1 MGELADAIID
11 GESCQMCGVPIE
23 HGEGFPTYCSVEC
36 AKNHGASKSTIANL
50 KQRLIEFEKE
60 Q

>member
-1 MGELADAIID
+1 MGEYADAIIEGD
-11 GESCQMCGVPIE
+11 SCQMCGVPVH

-36 AKNHGASKSTIANL
+36 AKDHGASKDEIRSL
-50 KQRLIEFEKE
+50 KDQMRRH